1 MLGYRLIALE
11 QGRTCRV
18 DNRQHGDS
26 LVRACLHQQVC
37 MLKAGLRYDEADES
51 GILPSLNAASRKAQ
65 VGAS

>member
-1 MLGYRLIALE
+1 M
-11 QGRTCRV
+11 
-18 DNRQHGDS
+18 DNRRHGDS